1 MAGPGPAAGLPG
13 VLTGRGVDAAALDE
27 IEKNAREAVDRA
39 TEEAKAGPLPR
50 LELAGTNVW
59 ADGGNAWRN

>member
-1 MAGPGPAAGLPG
+1 
-13 VLTGRGVDAAALDE
+13 VDPAALDA
-27 IEKNAREAVDRA
+27 IDARAREAVDRA

-50 LELAGTNVW
+50 MELAGTNVW